1 MTTEGYLLDT
11 SIASLAVDGQNRY
24 NAAVRGHLAGLGDST
39 LFVCVFTIGEIE
51 YGLAVSTKIDP
62 TRHSEARAA
71 LAEYEVLP
79 VDHHTAREFGR
90 IRAAL
95 FKQYSPHDHR
105 GRLTTKVP
113 EDLREPTTAKELGI
127 QENDL
132 WIVSVAVQYDVRLL
146 TADKAEGM
154 RRVLVA
160 AGYLDRT
167 DFFTRPEPDAP
178 PPQTP

>member
-11 SIASLAVDGQNRY
+11 TVASQAVDGQSPY
-24 NAAVRGHLAGLGDST
+24 CAAVRGYLAGLADAMLYVSM
-39 LFVCVFTIGEIE
+39 FTVGEIE
-51 YGLAVSTKIDP
+51 YGLGVSPAIDP
-62 TRHSEARAA
+62 ARHAAARAA

-90 IRAAL
+90 IRAEL
-95 FKQYSPHDHR
+95 FKRFSPRDRR
-105 GRLTTKVP
+105 GRLTAKVP

-132 WIVSVAVQYDVRLL
+132 WIASVAVQYDLRFL
-146 TADKAEGM
+146 TMDRAGGM
-154 RRVLVA
+154 RRVLEA

-167 DFFTRPEPDAP
+167 DFFVRPETAP
-178 PPQTP
+178 TPVETP